1 MPTLLTH
8 EEYQAIAR
16 DLSLPLN
23 AYINGK
29 FAAPK
34 SGNRMDTLNPATGEK
49 IGEMANCG
57 AEDVDYAVTKA
68 REVFDRGEWS
78 RMHPSERKQIMIQ
91 LCKLMQRDRHQLAVL
106 ESLESGKPILE
117 CQMTDVPETIACLKW
132 HAEATDKLYDQ
143 ISPSGDDAI
152 GMIVR
157 EPVGV
162 AACVLPW
169 NFPLMMLAWKIGPAL
184 SAGNSVIVKPAEQTS
199 MTALRVAE
207 LAAEAGIPDG
217 VLNVVPGDGPGAGE
231 AIGRHDGIQ
240 VVSFTGSTE
249 VGRRFLE
256 YSAQSNLKRVVLECG
271 GKNPALVLSD
281 AHNLEHA
288 AKHIVYAALWN
299 MGQNCTANSRVIVHR
314 DVKQEL
320 VERILGQLREWRTG
334 DPLDPANRLGAII
347 SAEQYEKILG
357 YIATGKKEGATVIA
371 GGNAIKAGDGLFIEP
386 TIFDNVTSDMTIA
399 REEIFGPVM
408 AIMEVSSDAKGLE
421 LANDTCY
428 GLQASLYTSNVKNAH
443 RYARALQAG
452 TVSVNCY
459 AEGDIATPF
468 GGYKL
473 SGFGGRDNSLQAH
486 EQYCET
492 KTIWIDLSDDS
503 IDEEI

>member
-8 EEYQAIAR
+8 EDYRAIAR
-16 DLSLPLN
+16 DLTLPLN
-23 AYINGK
+23 AYIDGK
-29 FAAPK
+29 FTPPR
-34 SGNRMDTLNPATGEK
+34 SGKRMTTVNPATGETL
-49 IGEMANCG
+49 GEMANCG
-57 AEDVDYAVTKA
+57 AEDVDHAVTRA
-68 REVFDRGEWS
+68 REVFERGEWS
-78 RMHPSERKQIMIQ
+78 RLHPSERKQAMIQ
-91 LCKLMQRDRHQLAVL
+91 LCKLMDRDRHQLAVL
-106 ESLESGKPILE
+106 ESLESGKPVRE

-157 EPVGV
+157 EPIGV

-199 MTALRVAE
+199 MTALKVAE
-207 LAAEAGIPDG
+207 LATEAGIPDG
-217 VLNVVPGDGPGAGE
+217 VLNVLPGDGPSAGE

-256 YSAQSNLKRVVLECG
+256 YSARSNLKRVVLECG

-281 AHNLEHA
+281 ASDLEHA
-288 AKHIVYAALWN
+288 AKHIIYAALWN

-314 DVKQEL
+314 DVKEEL
-320 VERILGQLREWRTG
+320 VERMLGQLREWKTG
-334 DPLDPANRLGAII
+334 DPLDPTNHLGAIV
-347 SAEQYEKILG
+347 SEEQYRKILD
-357 YIATGKKEGATVIA
+357 YIDLGKKEGGRLVA
-371 GGNAIKAGDGLFIEP
+371 GGQAIQAEGGLFIEP
-386 TIFDNVTSDMTIA
+386 TIFDDVTPDMTIA
-399 REEIFGPVM
+399 REEIFGPVV
-408 AIMEVSSDAKGLE
+408 AIIEVSSDARGLE

-428 GLQASLYTSNVKNAH
+428 GLQASLYTSSIKNAH

-492 KTIWIDLSDDS
+492 KTIWIDLSDDA
-503 IDEEI
+503 IDESI

>member
-1 MPTLLTH
+1 MPNLLTH

-16 DLSLPLN
+16 NLSLPLN

-34 SGNRMDTLNPATGEK
+34 SGNRMDTLNPATGEHL
-49 IGEMANCG
+49 GEMANCG

-78 RMHPSERKQIMIQ
+78 RMHPSARKEVMIQ

-157 EPVGV
+157 EPIGV

-207 LAAEAGIPDG
+207 LATEAGIPDG
-217 VLNVVPGDGPGAGE
+217 VLNVLPGDGPSAGE

-256 YSAQSNLKRVVLECG
+256 YSARSNLKRIVLECG

-281 AHNLEHA
+281 ADNLEHA

-299 MGQNCTANSRVIVHR
+299 MGQNCTANSRIIVHR
-314 DVKQEL
+314 DVKEEL
-320 VERILGQLREWRTG
+320 VERIMGQLKEWRTG

-347 SAEQYEKILG
+347 STEQYDRILG
-357 YIATGKKEGATVIA
+357 YIETGKKEGGKVLA

-386 TIFDNVTSDMTIA
+386 TIFDNVTPDMTIA
-399 REEIFGPVM
+399 REEIFGPVV
-408 AIMEVSSDAKGLE
+408 AIIEVSSDAKGLE

-492 KTIWIDLSDDS
+492 KTIWIDMSDDS
-503 IDEEI
+503 IDEDV

>member
-1 MPTLLTH
+1 MSNLLTH
-8 EEYQAIAR
+8 EEYKAIASE
-16 DLSLPLN
+16 LSLPLN
-23 AYINGK
+23 PYINGR
-29 FAAPK
+29 FSAPL
-34 SGNRMDTLNPATGEK
+34 SGERMQTLNPATGEVL
-49 IGEMANCG
+49 GEMANCN
-57 AEDVDYAVTKA
+57 AEDVDFAVTRA
-68 REVFDRGEWS
+68 REAFDRGEWS
-78 RMHPSERKQIMIQ
+78 RMHPSERKEVMIQ
-91 LCKLMQRDRHQLAVL
+91 LCKLMHRERHKLAVM
-106 ESLESGKPILE
+106 ESLESGKPIQE
-117 CQMTDVPETIACLKW
+117 CALTDVPETIACLKW

-157 EPVGV
+157 EPIGV

-207 LAAEAGIPDG
+207 LATEAGLPEG
-217 VLNVVPGDGPGAGE
+217 VLNVLPGDGPSTGE
-231 AIGRHDGIQ
+231 PIGLHDGIG

-256 YSAQSNLKRVVLECG
+256 YSARSNLKRIILECG
-271 GKNPALVLSD
+271 GKNPSLVLSD
-281 AHNLEHA
+281 ADNLEHA

-299 MGQNCTANSRVIVHR
+299 MGQNCTANSRIIVHR
-314 DVKQEL
+314 DVKEAL
-320 VERILGQLREWRTG
+320 LERIHGQLREWKTG
-334 DPLDPANRLGAII
+334 DPLDPRNRLGAIV
-347 SAEQYEKILG
+347 SREQYDKILS
-357 YIATGKKEGATVIA
+357 YIEIGKKEGATVIA
-371 GGNAIKAGDGLFIEP
+371 GGKAIEAGAGLFIEP
-386 TIFDNVTSDMTIA
+386 TIFDGVTPSMTIA
-399 REEIFGPVM
+399 REEIFGPVV
-408 AIMEVSSDAKGLE
+408 ALIEVSSDAEGLK
-421 LANDTCY
+421 LANDTEY

-443 RYARALQAG
+443 RFARALQAG

-459 AEGDIATPF
+459 GEGDIATPF

-492 KTIWIDLSDDS
+492 KTIWIDMSDDAVD
-503 IDEEI
+503 DEI